1 MGERSA
7 LIRSSMNVGHS
18 QKEHNF
24 MYDKSQVFYSFEC
37 EQDAERAIKRSLDA
51 ANIWYKQQHILK
63 SGKRLDFVARFDDFY
78 FPIEVKKSLLS
89 SSQMALAAAQAH
101 SYAVAL
107 ENPVFIGPI
116 ASNRLAVKSDEAMKY
131 LAVVMA
137 HFNVGYMV
145 IHSTSFAFFLGE
157 MPLMVFKPSRGVKF
171 NPDRY
176 RYRHWSGS
184 QMKSVLVEQS
194 K

>member
-1 MGERSA
+1 
-7 LIRSSMNVGHS
+7 MNVGHS
-18 QKEHNF
+18 QKEYNF
-24 MYDKSQVFYSFEC
+24 MYDKSQVFHSFDSFDC

-78 FPIEVKKSLLS
+78 FPIEVKKSLLGS
-89 SSQMALAAAQAH
+89 SKMALAAAQAN
-101 SYAVAL
+101 SYAV
-107 ENPVFIGPI
+107 EIKNPVFIGPI
-116 ASNRLAVKSDEAMKY
+116 VSGLAIENDRAVRY
-131 LAVVMA
+131 LTTVMA
-137 HFNVGYMV
+137 HFNVGYIV
-145 IHSTSFAFFLGE
+145 ISNTSFAFLLGE
-157 MPLMVFKPSRGVKF
+157 KPFMVFRPSHGVRF
-171 NPDRY
+171 TPDRY